1 MFRTVYLS
9 DPIPEIPRMPRI
21 FTAAL
26 IIPLVVGMVVAAD
39 KPPLVAAKTVTLTTS
54 GPLASAAGELTKQT
68 GLTLDLSAV
77 DDKTKVDVKFNKVLA
92 WEAIEAV
99 ADQVNCFVSVVGDR
113 VKLSRRPNGVGA
125 VPSSVDGPFRV
136 VLKRVVA
143 KRDPERADAEYEFH
157 LEVQWEPR
165 FPVYL
170 IDSEPKATAMAGKK
184 VLTADSASVQ
194 VMPAGYSHPAVVV
207 VKNVPREAKQLDE
220 LSGSFR
226 VVAAAKMLAVEFKDL
241 TGDKPVSQTV
251 EGVTVTLHPAKKI
264 EKRVEFAV
272 EMEYPDT
279 HPKFESNHLWHAANT
294 FRLFAP
300 NDRTGMKPSDMN
312 LSDGERR
319 RPSAEYTYTGPNGAT
334 FSVPDLKGWR
344 VVYETPCPMNEQ
356 TVKFML
362 KGVVLP

>member
-1 MFRTVYLS
+1 MS
-9 DPIPEIPRMPRI
+9 RI
-21 FTAAL
+21 FTATL
-26 IIPLVVGMVVAAD
+26 IIPLVIGTLGAVD
-39 KPPLVAAKTVTLTTS
+39 KPPPVAAKTVTLTKA
-54 GPLASAAGELTKQT
+54 GPLAEIAAEITRQT
-68 GLTLDLSAV
+68 GLPLDLSSV
-77 DDKTKVDVKFNKVLA
+77 DDQAKADVKFNKTSA

-99 ADQVNCFVSVVGDR
+99 AGQANCFVSVVGDR

-157 LEVQWEPR
+157 LEVQWELR

-170 IDSEPKATAMAGKK
+170 IDTEPKATATAGKNT
-184 VLTADSASVQ
+184 LTADPASVR

-207 VKNVPREAKQLDE
+207 LKNLPRDVKQLDE
-220 LSGSFR
+220 LAGTFR

-251 EGVTVTLHPAKKI
+251 EGVTVTLHPAKKF

-300 NDRTGMKPSDMN
+300 NDRTGRKPSDMN

-319 RPSAEYTYTGPNGAT
+319 RPSAEYTYTGPNGGAFT
-334 FSVPDLKGWR
+334 LPDLKGWR
-344 VVYETPCPMNEQ
+344 VVYETPSPMSEQ
-356 TVKFML
+356 TVQFSL

>member
-1 MFRTVYLS
+1 MS
-9 DPIPEIPRMPRI
+9 RI
-21 FTAAL
+21 FTATL
-26 IIPLVVGMVVAAD
+26 IIPLVIGVGVAAD
-39 KPPLVAAKTVTLTTS
+39 KPPPVAARTVTLTTS
-54 GPLASAAGELTKQT
+54 GPLASVAGEFAKQT

-77 DDKTKVDVKFNKVLA
+77 DDKAKVDVKFNKAPA
-92 WEAIEAV
+92 WDAIEAV
-99 ADQVNCFVSVVGDR
+99 ADQVNCFVAVVGDR

-125 VPSSVDGPFRV
+125 VPSGIDGPFRV

-157 LEVQWEPR
+157 LDVQWEPR

-170 IDSEPKATAMAGKK
+170 IDTEPKATATAGKK
-184 VLTADSASVQ
+184 SLSSDPASVQ
-194 VMPAGYSHPAVVV
+194 VMPTGYSHPAVVV
-207 VKNVPREAKQLDE
+207 LKNVPREAKQLDE
-220 LSGSFR
+220 LSGTFR

-241 TGDKPVSQTV
+241 TGDKPVTQTV
-251 EGVTVTLHPAKKI
+251 EGVTVTLHPAKKF

-279 HPKFESNHLWHAANT
+279 HPKFESHQLWHGANT

-300 NDRTGMKPSDMN
+300 TDRTGMKPTDLN

-319 RPSAEYTYTGPNGAT
+319 RPTAEYTFAGPNGAAFT
-334 FSVPDLKGWR
+334 VPDLKGWR
-344 VVYETPCPMNEQ
+344 VVYETPCPMSEQ
-356 TVKFML
+356 TIKFKL